1 MNDPTILDAMAGRLL
16 SAEQMYPP
24 LENRTGKPIL
34 TARHI
39 NGVRKSKNITLAVN
53 NG

>member
-1 MNDPTILDAMAGRLL
+1 MNDLTILDAMAGRLL